1 VRKEPPQAGGVVGGV
16 REGRRN
22 PATRI
27 LPASYS
33 RCTQQQRMEQ
43 TGHRTPTKCGSR
55 VVWGPA
61 VRWVLLCG
69 SARELIKVRGAHVAS
84 PRLAALHPLSWCA
97 RATVTKGLQ
106 RTTGTAGLERTAA
119 GSARTLPSPACLP
132 FGLASRP
139 PVRPL
144 LDLPAAL
151 SQPPNQRW
159 GPTAAS
165 LSPSP
170 SRRSVP
176 PPPYQSSVL
185 ATTDR
190 PRQRGFGGL
199 PLFRAGDVSVS
210 AGWA

>member
-1 VRKEPPQAGGVVGGV
+1 MRKEPPQAGGVVGGV

-84 PRLAALHPLSWCA
+84 PRRPPSL
-97 RATVTKGLQ
+97 VVV
-106 RTTGTAGLERTAA
+106 RTRNGDQGAPANHRHSRPGAHGRGEC
-119 GSARTLPSPACLP
+119 PHSPVACLP